1 MRPTCLCGRCPKCHH
16 RARENARRR
25 RLAYGLPSPLVDAEP
40 VRAHVRA
47 LMAAGVGQQTII
59 AKSGVPRSTVRA
71 LLYGARGGRL
81 PSAKV
86 RRETADQLL
95 AVTADDGVKISMVGT
110 RRRIQAM
117 LALGWSTY
125 AIADR
130 VGTSQARVW
139 EWSTGR
145 RLYVTPAT
153 DEAVRRVYDELS
165 MKLGPSDTT
174 RRRAARLR
182 YAPPLA
188 WDDDT
193 IDDPNAR
200 PARPPDKRGEAIR
213 RLPDDRALLAAEVN
227 QHGVTTVA
235 GRYGVTPG
243 TVNKALA
250 RAGYKAVTPADQKQH
265 PTYRKAAA

>member
-1 MRPTCLCGRCPKCHH
+1 
-16 RARENARRR
+16 
-25 RLAYGLPSPLVDAEP
+25 
-40 VRAHVRA
+40 
-47 LMAAGVGQQTII
+47 MAGGVGQQTII

-71 LLYGARGGRL
+71 LLYGARSGRP

-86 RRETADQLL
+86 RRETAEQLL
-95 AVTADDGVKISMVGT
+95 AITADDGVKINVIGT
-110 RRRIQAM
+110 QRRIQAM

-130 VGTSQARVW
+130 VGKSQARVW

-153 DEAVRRVYDELS
+153 DEAIRRVYDELS
-165 MKLGPSDTT
+165 MKPGPSDTT

-188 WDDDT
+188 WDDHDL
-193 IDDPNAR
+193 DNPDAK
-200 PARPPDKRGEAIR
+200 PARPPDKRSDAIR
-213 RLPDDRALLAAEVN
+213 RLPDNRALLAAEVN
-227 QHGVTTVA
+227 QHGVTVVA
-235 GRYGVTPG
+235 QRYGVTPG

-250 RAGYKAVTPADQKQH
+250 RAGYRAVTRNNHSNGEH
-265 PTYRKAAA
+265 PVYRKDAA